1 MKYPVLA
8 VALVVIM
15 VNASAY
21 SYWTAKEEGS
31 GWTEHGSGGGSDI
44 VPIGN
49 ISVSVPPKRA
59 GDVLQYDYSFF
70 ADVYDHNLTSGNWSR
85 TWLLANGQRL
95 DSYPGVSSQ
104 RDGYNQPHQVYQ
116 SHTTLRLSAIIGFS
130 SYSPGQDSQPLII
143 SGRVDGDR
151 DKYSTLRGDIPIES
165 LASGKLSVDEI
176 KGWPGVGMSNFE
188 FDVSTTSWPDP
199 NIAPEVPLDEQIY
212 ANGVTLHEGM
222 NGSYA
227 EHQADWEQQGWGN
240 ISQVYNWSVEGSDSV
255 RGYNCS
261 RLNISSDFYGFLFF
275 RKVIWLSSAVPL
287 PVRIVYNSTTFWADA
302 NGEGHIIINSTQ
314 TLQKNGYI
322 KGGAVIDVQ
331 PGAKESFVKRHPS
344 ADIRDWT
351 MGPEDG
357 SLTGS
362 SFDYGLQEALDYAV
376 ESSPTLDA
384 WLEVHPGAMVAGAE
398 YSQNSTNQGL
408 NVEQYIWNITLEDDP
423 GDWEDFESWYF
434 DNAYTLNMTKRVERR
449 PVLGD
454 RVTYAV
460 ESETG
465 PRRGAPPFARA
476 AMSEQLV
483 TLASSEDVWSLV
495 PEVAAKA
502 YKGITQKVDFKSAK
516 YDFSLGGVNP
526 TGFGMDL
533 LDTLT
538 GVSVPTCN
546 VSWSMQVGTVWEGAA
561 TYMVALDAETGRMV
575 FISDITGPQALSLI
589 FGGA

>member
-1 MKYPVLA
+1 VKYPVLA

-21 SYWTAKEEGS
+21 SYWTAKEEGAD
-31 GWTEHGSGGGSDI
+31 WTQHGPGGGSDI
-44 VPIGN
+44 VPIAN
-49 ISVSVPPKRA
+49 ITVKVPPKRA

-70 ADVYDHNLTSGNWSR
+70 AEAYDHNLTSGNWSR
-85 TWLLANGQRL
+85 TWLIANGQRL
-95 DSYPGVSSQ
+95 DSYPGVSTQ
-104 RDGYNQPHQVYQ
+104 RDGFDQPHQVYQ
-116 SHTTLRLSAIIGFS
+116 SHTTLRLSAVIGFT

-165 LASGKLSVDEI
+165 YSSGTLSVDEI
-176 KGWPGVGMSNFE
+176 KGWPGVGVNNLK

-212 ANGVTLHEGM
+212 ANGATLEQGK
-222 NGSYA
+222 NGTYS
-227 EHQADWEQQGWGN
+227 EHQASWGN

-261 RLNISSDFYGFLFF
+261 RLNISSDFFGVIFF
-275 RKVIWLSSAVPL
+275 RKVIWLSNEVPL

-302 NGEGHIIINSTQ
+302 NEEGHIIINSTQ

-357 SLTGS
+357 PLDGS
-362 SFDYGLQEALDYAV
+362 SFDFGLQEALDYAITA
-376 ESSPTLDA
+376 SPALDA
-384 WLEVHPGAMVAGAE
+384 WLEVHPKAMVADAYYG
-398 YSQNSTNQGL
+398 QNSTNQGL
-408 NVEQYIWNITLEDDP
+408 NVEEYIWNITLADDP
-423 GDWEDFESWYF
+423 GDWEDAASWYPT
-434 DNAYTLNMTKRVERR
+434 NAYTLNITKTIERH

-454 RVTYAV
+454 RVTYAID
-460 ESETG
+460 SETG
-465 PRRGAPPFARA
+465 PRRGAPAMRRA
-476 AMSEQLV
+476 DLSKQLV
-483 TLASSEDVWSLV
+483 TLASSEDIWALV

-502 YKGITQKVDFKSAK
+502 YKGITQKVDFKDAV
-516 YDFSLGGVNP
+516 YEFSLGGASP
-526 TGFGMDL
+526 SGFGMDL

-538 GVSVPTCN
+538 GVSVPTSN
-546 VSWSMQVGTVWEGAA
+546 TSWAMQVGNVWEGTS

-575 FISDITGPQALSLI
+575 FISDITAPQALMLI
-589 FGGA
+589 FGGASGG

>member
-21 SYWTAKEEGS
+21 SYWTAKEEGAD
-31 GWTEHGSGGGSDI
+31 WTQHGPGGGSDI
-44 VPIGN
+44 VPIAN
-49 ISVSVPPKRA
+49 ITVKVPPKRA

-70 ADVYDHNLTSGNWSR
+70 AEAYDHNLTSGNWSR
-85 TWLLANGQRL
+85 TWLIANGQRL
-95 DSYPGVSSQ
+95 DSYPGVSTQ
-104 RDGYNQPHQVYQ
+104 RDGFDQPHQVYQ
-116 SHTTLRLSAIIGFS
+116 SHTTLRLSAVIGFT

-165 LASGKLSVDEI
+165 YSSGTLSVDEI
-176 KGWPGVGMSNFE
+176 KGWPGVGVNNLK

-212 ANGVTLHEGM
+212 ANGATLEQGK
-222 NGSYA
+222 NGTYS
-227 EHQADWEQQGWGN
+227 EHQASWGN

-261 RLNISSDFYGFLFF
+261 RLNISSDFFGVIFF
-275 RKVIWLSSAVPL
+275 RKVIWLSNEVPL

-302 NGEGHIIINSTQ
+302 NEEGHIIINSTQ

-357 SLTGS
+357 PLDGS
-362 SFDYGLQEALDYAV
+362 SFDFGLQEALDYAITA
-376 ESSPTLDA
+376 SPALDA
-384 WLEVHPGAMVAGAE
+384 WLEVHPKAMVADAYYG
-398 YSQNSTNQGL
+398 QNSTNQGL
-408 NVEQYIWNITLEDDP
+408 NVEEYIWNITLADDP
-423 GDWEDFESWYF
+423 GDWEDAASWYPT
-434 DNAYTLNMTKRVERR
+434 NAYTLNITKTIERH

-454 RVTYAV
+454 RVTYAID
-460 ESETG
+460 SETG
-465 PRRGAPPFARA
+465 PRRGAPAMRRA
-476 AMSEQLV
+476 DLSKQLV
-483 TLASSEDVWSLV
+483 TLASSEDIWALV

-502 YKGITQKVDFKSAK
+502 YKGITQKVDFKDAV
-516 YDFSLGGVNP
+516 YEFSLGGASP
-526 TGFGMDL
+526 SGFGMDL

-538 GVSVPTCN
+538 GVSVPTSN
-546 VSWSMQVGTVWEGAA
+546 TSWAMQVGNVWEGTS

-575 FISDITGPQALSLI
+575 FISDITAPQALMLI
-589 FGGA
+589 FGGASGG

>member
-21 SYWTAKEEGS
+21 SYWTAKEEGTD
-31 GWTEHGSGGGSDI
+31 WTQHGSGGGSDI
-44 VPIGN
+44 VPIAN
-49 ISVSVPPKRA
+49 ITVSVPPKRS
-59 GDVLQYDYSFF
+59 GDVLQYDYSFL
-70 ADVYDHNLTSGNWSR
+70 ADVYDHNFTSGNWSR

-95 DSYPGVSSQ
+95 DSYPGVSTQ
-104 RDGYNQPHQVYQ
+104 RDGFNQPHQVYQ
-116 SHTTLRLSAIIGFS
+116 SHTTLRLSAVIGFS

-151 DKYSTLRGDIPIES
+151 DKYSTLRGDVPIES
-165 LASGKLSVDEI
+165 LAGGKLSVDEI
-176 KGWPGVGMSNFE
+176 KGWPGVGMSDFE

-212 ANGVTLHEGM
+212 ANGATLEQGM
-222 NGSYA
+222 NGTYS
-227 EHQADWEQQGWGN
+227 EHQEGWGN
-240 ISQVYNWSVEGSDSV
+240 LSQVYNWSVEGSDSV

-261 RLNISSDFYGFLFF
+261 RLNISSDFFGFIFF
-275 RKVIWLSSAVPL
+275 RKVIWLSNDVPL
-287 PVRIVYNSTTFWADA
+287 PVRIVYNSTTYWADA
-302 NGEGHIIINSTQ
+302 NEEGHIIINSTQ

-322 KGGAVIDVQ
+322 RGGAVIDVQ
-331 PGAKESFVKRHPS
+331 PGAKEPFVKRHPS

-357 SLTGS
+357 SLTGT
-362 SFDYGLQEALDYAV
+362 SFDFGLQEALDYAV
-376 ESSPTLDA
+376 DSSPGLGA
-384 WLEVHPGAMVAGAE
+384 WLEVHPKAMVGEAYYG
-398 YSQNSTNQGL
+398 QNSTNQGL
-408 NVEQYIWNITLEDDP
+408 NVEQFIWNITLTDDP
-423 GDWEDFESWYF
+423 GDWEDAESWYF
-434 DNAYTLNMTKRVERR
+434 TNAYTLNMTKRVERR

-460 ESETG
+460 DSETG
-465 PRRGAPPFARA
+465 PRRGAPPLARA
-476 AMSEQLV
+476 DLSKQLV
-483 TLASSEDVWSLV
+483 TLASSEDIWALV

-502 YKGITQKVDFKSAK
+502 YKGITQKVDFKDAS
-516 YDFSLGGVNP
+516 YSLSIGGVSP
-526 TGFGMDL
+526 SGFGMDL

-538 GVSVPTCN
+538 GVSVPTSN
-546 VSWSMQVGTVWEGAA
+546 ISWAMQVGNVWEGTS

-589 FGGA
+589 FGAAS